1 MARQSSR
8 LSLERV
14 AKEYEQAWSRLKILE
29 YPRVEALLGLLHSFE
44 LMIKAAEQSPQILDV
59 PKFVLGLKGLNLLV
73 PHVVSCCPDQIITH
87 NELKKLGFRKAGS
100 LPGCH
105 AAAIDA
111 LTFGTMYGFFQDF
124 AKSESVSW
132 RLWDE
137 YSAEISVTNDLL
149 FKQETMAALVW
160 EEIDIRPLPILEALI
175 TSPQDNAVSAA
186 EEILNWQT
194 GSFPLEDRWEVGT
207 YTVGDW
213 KRVLQNLIARA
224 LLVRMKAPRMTL
236 PVMAG
241 DSEKLTLDI
250 AHKVTLPKKRVRDI
264 LHDLSFDAQEE
275 KANLAQTP
283 FIVVGSFLVGSPS
296 LLLLRRSD
304 WLLLKQWA
312 KRHLTTFNRSH
323 KLIANRI
330 HEELAKAFRE
340 RGCEAWSDVGY
351 TSAVDSKRRDI
362 DVLVRDSAE
371 NWLVIQVKAFLPP
384 SPASESLA
392 ARSKECVDG
401 LDQIADA
408 RNTILKAPERVLAGR
423 VKRTNGKYSVRSCDG
438 LLVTTHTYGVPPDV
452 EFPSVEY
459 VVLRHALR
467 KLSSSVSIPQ
477 LISVAAGVQRP
488 LQDAPISWQVFWN
501 SGFVLS
507 FPYVKQIHPRT
518 VWFDKALRGP
528 LFHAVR
534 IIHLIRR
541 RLIGV

>member
-1 MARQSSR
+1 
-8 LSLERV
+8 
-14 AKEYEQAWSRLKILE
+14 
-29 YPRVEALLGLLHSFE
+29 
-44 LMIKAAEQSPQILDV
+44 MIKAAEQSPQILDV
-59 PKFVLGLKGLNLLV
+59 PKLVFGLKGLNLLV
-73 PHVVSCCPDQIITH
+73 PHVVSRCPDRIITR

-100 LPGCH
+100 LSGCQ

-111 LTFGTMYGFFQDF
+111 LKFGALYGFFQDF
-124 AKSESVSW
+124 VKSGNVSW

-137 YSAEISVTNDLL
+137 YSAEISVTDDFL
-149 FKQETMAALVW
+149 FKQETMAALMW
-160 EEIDIRPLPILEALI
+160 EEVDITPLPLLEALI
-175 TSPQDNAVSAA
+175 RSPQKNAVPAA
-186 EEILNWQT
+186 EEILNGQT
-194 GSFPLEDRWEVGT
+194 GSFPLEDGWKVGT
-207 YTVGDW
+207 YTVGEW

-224 LLVRMKAPRMTL
+224 LLVRAKAPKMTL
-236 PVMAG
+236 PLMAG
-241 DSEKLTLDI
+241 DSEKLALKI
-250 AHKVTLPKKRVRDI
+250 AQEVKLPKKRVWDI
-264 LHDLSFDAQEE
+264 VHDLSFDAQEE
-275 KANLAQTP
+275 KANLARTP
-283 FIVVGSFLVGSPS
+283 FIIVGGFLVGSPS

-304 WLLLKQWA
+304 WQLLKQWA

-340 RGCEAWSDVGY
+340 RGCEAWSEVRY

-392 ARSKECVDG
+392 ARSKECVYG

-408 RNTILKAPERVLAGR
+408 RDTILKAPEGVLAGR

-438 LLVTTHTYGVPPDV
+438 LLVTTHTYGVPPDA
-452 EFPSVEY
+452 EFPSMEY
-459 VVLRHALR
+459 VVLRHILR
-467 KLSSSVSIPQ
+467 KLNSSLSIPQ
-477 LISVAAGVQRP
+477 LITVAASAHRP

>member
-1 MARQSSR
+1 MVQQSSS

-29 YPRVEALLGLLHSFE
+29 YPRVEALLGLFHSFE

-59 PKFVLGLKGLNLLV
+59 PKFIFSLKGLNLLA
-73 PHVVSCCPDQIITH
+73 PHVVSRCPNQIVTR
-87 NELKKLGFRKAGS
+87 NELRELGFRKAGS
-100 LPGCH
+100 LSGCH
-105 AAAIDA
+105 AAAADA
-111 LTFGTMYGFFQDF
+111 LQFATMYGFFQDF
-124 AKSESVSW
+124 AKSGNVSW
-132 RLWDE
+132 QVWDKC
-137 YSAEISVTNDLL
+137 SAEILVTNDLL
-149 FKQETMAALVW
+149 FKQETMAALLWAEV
-160 EEIDIRPLPILEALI
+160 DITLLPVLEALI
-175 TSPQDNAVSAA
+175 RSPQKNAVPAA
-186 EEILNWQT
+186 EEILSWQT
-194 GSFPLEDRWEVGT
+194 GSFPLEDRWKVGT
-207 YTVGDW
+207 YTVGEW

-224 LLVRMKAPRMTL
+224 LLVRAKAPKMTL
-236 PVMAG
+236 PLVAG
-241 DSEKLTLDI
+241 DSEKLALKI
-250 AHKVTLPKKRVRDI
+250 AQEVKLPEKRVGDI

-275 KANLAQTP
+275 KANLARTP
-283 FIVVGSFLVGSPS
+283 FIIAGGFLVGSPS

-304 WLLLKQWA
+304 CQLLKQWA

-330 HEELAKAFRE
+330 HGELAKAFRE
-340 RGCEAWSDVGY
+340 RGCEAWSEVGY

-392 ARSKECVDG
+392 ARSQECVYG
-401 LDQIADA
+401 LDQITDA
-408 RNTILKAPERVLAGR
+408 RDTILKAPERVLAGR
-423 VKRTNGKYSVRSCDG
+423 VKRTNGKYSVKSCDG
-438 LLVTTHTYGVPPDV
+438 LLVTTHTYGVPPGV

-467 KLSSSVSIPQ
+467 EISSSVSIPQ

-488 LQDAPISWQVFWN
+488 LQDVPVSWQVFWN

-518 VWFDKALRGP
+518 VWFDRVLRGS